1 MMDRQALEEHL
12 IDDLR
17 QIRTSLAAI
26 EKHTSSQYA
35 IMLEMRENQRIQL
48 GQLRKTVESTA
59 TTLSWLGMIA
69 VGLLGYLVYKLT

>member
-17 QIRTSLAAI
+17 QIRNSLAAI
-26 EKHTSSQYA
+26 EKHSSGQFT
-35 IMLEMRENQRIQL
+35 IQLEMRENQRIQI
-48 GQLRKTVESTA
+48 GQLRKSVETTA
-59 TTLSWLGMIA
+59 TTLSWLGMTA